1 MENQNNQILN
11 WENPEDI
18 NKNDL
23 PQQDNSNQNEP
34 LFWDNQ
40 NNEESKEPI
49 SWGEET
55 VLGETEQPSQ
65 QPLEIPQQPSE
76 IPQEQM
82 QYNVDLP
89 SVNYSFLGSTLK
101 LKVTNDL
108 YQIDCDNNKVLEEL
122 DLDNLKPIG
131 NEGLYE
137 INPQPDTELGNLIG
151 TITKIGITK
160 GQKVTNCFLYKIE
173 PSSSALNLFKN
184 KPNSNFVYF
193 IQGKYNSGEIILDL
207 SSIGG
212 PMSKLLDTA
221 QNILSILPGWVP
233 YRIGKNISEHPLF
246 VLIGTLD

>member
-11 WENPEDI
+11 WENPVDF
-18 NKNDL
+18 NKNNL
-23 PQQDNSNQNEP
+23 NQQDNPNQNQP

-40 NNEESKEPI
+40 NNEEPEKPI
-49 SWGEET
+49 PWGEET
-55 VLGETEQPSQ
+55 VLGETEQPSE
-65 QPLEIPQQPSE
+65 QPFEQPSE
-76 IPQEQM
+76 QLPEMPQQE
-82 QYNVDLP
+82 NLLFDLP

-108 YQIDCDNNKVLEEL
+108 YQINCDNNKVLEEL

-160 GQKVTNCFLYKIE
+160 GQKITNCFLYKIE

-233 YRIGKNISEHPLF
+233 YRIGKNISEQPLF
-246 VLIGTLD
+246 SLIGTLD